1 MPPWRSRGRKGLF
14 SAARK
19 LACWCLP
26 SSARCRS
33 LTPRRSTLRT
43 RSTLCSL
50 QNRRQRREDLRQTL
64 LQVRHEGVDQRR
76 SRAMERADQADGK
89 RHFDAEA
96 AHHHAAI
103 GIVQGGQR
111 VNHRDPGAGA
121 HHGADRGR
129 AVGFDHHP
137 PLDLMLKEQGVEQL
151 AIAVGARQADVV
163 LALKIGGGQR
173 RLRRQRMAG
182 GQDADFI
189 QRQQRGAF
197 SARGGMQGLRQAKV
211 MALGGEPLLQQRR
224 LLGDDLQADL
234 RVAGEERRQQ
244 QRQKGLGKDRQTGY
258 RQLALAELAQA
269 LGGADDA
276 VQAVPGTLNLLKQA
290 QALHGW
296 LQATAGPF
304 KQPQAEHL
312 LKARQLAADGGL
324 GGMQHPRGFGQVAG
338 GHHRMKDFDMAQIDG
353 WHAVSLRLGW
363 NYIIFA

>member
-1 MPPWRSRGRKGLF
+1 M
-14 SAARK
+14 
-19 LACWCLP
+19 
-26 SSARCRS
+26 
-33 LTPRRSTLRT
+33 TPRRSMRKT

-50 QNRRQRREDLRQTL
+50 QDRRQRREDLRQTL
-64 LQVRHEGVDQRR
+64 LQVRHEGIDQRR
-76 SRAMERADQADGK
+76 ARAMERADQADGK
-89 RHFDAEA
+89 RHLNAEA

-121 HHGADRGR
+121 YHSADRGR

-137 PLDLMLKEQGVEQL
+137 PFNLMLYEQGVEQL

-163 LALKIGGGQR
+163 FALKIGGGQR

-182 GQDADFI
+182 RQHADFI
-189 QRQQRGAF
+189 QRQQRRAFGA
-197 SARGGMQGLRQAKV
+197 RRGMQGLRQAKV

-224 LLGDDLQADL
+224 LLRDDLQADL
-234 RVAGEERRQQ
+234 RVAGEKRRQQ
-244 QRQKGLGKDRQTGY
+244 QRQKGLGKHRQAGD
-258 RQLALAELAQA
+258 RQLALAKLAQA

-296 LQATAGPF
+296 LQATAGPL
-304 KQPQAEHL
+304 KQLKAEHL

-324 GGMQHPRGFGQVAG
+324 RGVQHPRGFGQVAG
-338 GHHRMKDFDMAQIDG
+338 GHHRVKDFDMAQIDG
-353 WHAVSLRLGW
+353 WHAVSLRLGC
-363 NYIIFA
+363 NHIIFA